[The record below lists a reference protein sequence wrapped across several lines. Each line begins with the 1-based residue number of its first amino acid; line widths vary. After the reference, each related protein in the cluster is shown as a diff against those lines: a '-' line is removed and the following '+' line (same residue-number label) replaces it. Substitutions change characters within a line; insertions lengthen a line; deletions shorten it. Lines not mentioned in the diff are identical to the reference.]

1 MTGSADRSV
10 AGADGADAADELSD
24 RQVEV
29 LVYRVLAAVIAF
41 LIAAGAAVLLNSG
54 DTTSD
59 DQQVGSPASVSAS
72 VHLASDGAVR

>member
-1 MTGSADRSV
+1 MPVTRSADLSV
-10 AGADGADAADELSD
+10 AGADAAAAAGELSD

-54 DTTSD
+54 DTSAD
-59 DQQVGSPASVSAS
+59 DQRVGAASPVPLTTG
-72 VHLASDGAVR
+72 VGLR